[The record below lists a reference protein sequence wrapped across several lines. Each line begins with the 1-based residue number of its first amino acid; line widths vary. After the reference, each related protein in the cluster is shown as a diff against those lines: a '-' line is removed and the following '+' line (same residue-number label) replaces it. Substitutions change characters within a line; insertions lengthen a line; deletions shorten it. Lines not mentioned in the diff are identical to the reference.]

1 MADRRKHRTVEL
13 DGDKI
18 EALMNVRGWS
28 SEELARRAVISTANV
43 SLLLRNDHPVLWSTA
58 RKLMKAFE
66 IESVEEIR
74 PDPTTA
80 TAKPSAKQIQEW
92 LFDEPQSK
100 WITASNQLQ
109 FRIWRLRH
117 EHLSKHARGKCYD
130 LQGMSSAERERCK
143 ALLLR
148 HAEVCS
154 RLGRHPHIITNLT
167 TCEVESSDQWW
178 VIDEWIEGKTLG
190 DRLQAGACEIE
201 SVKIWGRQLA
211 EALRAMHNRGILRR
225 ELSPQTVLI
234 EEQSGDAVLTEFEL
248 AKLLD
253 GSPTVSQDDWP
264 VDPYRAPEAISDKVG
279 TRADIYSWA
288 RIVVHMLLG
297 ELPEKGKEKSRIAK
311 AELSDEMKSMLTKC
325 VSASWR
331 SRPSDINKV
340 LSALQAWK

>member
-18 EALMNVRGWS
+18 EALMDARGWS
-28 SEELARRAVISTANV
+28 SEELARKAVISTASV
-43 SLLLRNDHPVLWSTA
+43 SLILRNNHAVLWNTA
-58 RKLMKAFE
+58 RKLMKAFDL
-66 IESVEEIR
+66 ESVDELR
-74 PDPTTA
+74 SDDSTKA
-80 TAKPSAKQIQEW
+80 GNASAEQIQEW
-92 LFDEPQSK
+92 HFDEPKSK

-117 EHLSKHARGKCYD
+117 EHLSKYARGKCYD
-130 LQGMSSAERERCK
+130 LTGMSTAERERCK

-167 TCEVESSDQWW
+167 TCEAQGGDQWW
-178 VIDEWIEGKTLG
+178 VIDEWIDGTTLR
-190 DRLQAGACEIE
+190 DLLQSEPCEIE
-201 SVKIWGRQLA
+201 LAKKWGRQMA
-211 EALRAMHNRGILRR
+211 DAIHAMHDHDILRR

-234 EEQSGDAVLTEFEL
+234 DKQSGDVILTEFEL

-264 VDPYRAPEAISDKVG
+264 TDPYRAPEAISDKVG

-288 RIVVHMLLG
+288 RTVIHLVLG
-297 ELPEKGKEKSRIAK
+297 ELPEKGKEKSRL
-311 AELSDEMKSMLTKC
+311 AEAGLPTKIESLLIKC
-325 VSASWR
+325 VSVSWR
-331 SRPSDINKV
+331 SRPSDFEKV
-340 LSALQAWK
+340 LSVLETWK